1 MPICDYMAI
10 CDYCQS
16 AILDNLYYNVYCFI
30 EQREENPVKCYF
42 IIFWFTVIMKVIK
55 LVILILFDQISDF
68 LILWRPSWIYAN

>member
-30 EQREENPVKCYF
+30 DQRDEHVTLLF
-42 IIFWFTVIMKVIK
+42 SWFTVIMKVIK

>member
-10 CDYCQS
+10 GDYCQS

-42 IIFWFTVIMKVIK
+42 IMF
-55 LVILILFDQISDF
+55 LVYS
-68 LILWRPSWIYAN
+68 NN